1 VTGEFF
7 TRSERAYGRLQAKR
21 YKLAIEQ
28 KGLCYGCRWR
38 DKETRGPFG
47 MWKCNGY
54 EDRMHLHC
62 EEDGKLPKFTY
73 DDDTLERLK
82 RGNSD

>member
-1 VTGEFF
+1 MTEDHF
-7 TRSERAYGRLQAKR
+7 TKPERVYMRMQAKR
-21 YKLAIEQ
+21 YRLAIQE
-28 KGLCYGCRWR
+28 KGLCYSCRFR

-73 DDDTLERLK
+73 DDDTLERLRK
-82 RGNSD
+82 NK

>member
-1 VTGEFF
+1 MTGDFF
-7 TRSERAYGRLQAKR
+7 TREERFYGRMQAKR
-21 YKLAIEQ
+21 YRLAIEQ
-28 KGLCYGCRWR
+28 KGLCYACAFR

-73 DDDTLERLK
+73 DDDTLERLSK
-82 RGNSD
+82 NK